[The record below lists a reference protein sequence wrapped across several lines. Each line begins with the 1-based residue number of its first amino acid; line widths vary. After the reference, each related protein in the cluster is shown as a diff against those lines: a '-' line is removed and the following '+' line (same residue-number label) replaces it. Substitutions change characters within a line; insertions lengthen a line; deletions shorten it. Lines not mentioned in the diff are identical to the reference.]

1 VAIIIVVRNKADGF
15 VQNKSEPR
23 GLLLFGSCGELNFLM
38 WVCPGSELA
47 YDFTIEQNKALFYVV
62 IGLPTRAET
71 LIGQKF

>member
-1 VAIIIVVRNKADGF
+1 
-15 VQNKSEPR
+15 
-23 GLLLFGSCGELNFLM
+23 M

-47 YDFTIEQNKALFYVV
+47 HDFTIEQNKALFYVV